1 LKKILILLPCF
12 FPRISLYFCLPCP
25 REVVSRLGCLDSLK
39 LEKRKLEERCQP
51 CDPNSS
57 EAQAAMHA
65 AAQEFSGPRK
75 VDFGG

>member
-1 LKKILILLPCF
+1 
-12 FPRISLYFCLPCP
+12 
-25 REVVSRLGCLDSLK
+25 VVSRLGCLDSLK